1 MSPKSNVFGG
11 TTQVARPK
19 PDVSFAIFCQY
30 PVLRGNDMASVFQ
43 FPSDRISLVR
53 PASNRFVG
61 DDVQEERNPPM
72 DIQQNVL
79 DLYTIVSETDI
90 RGKITH
96 ANPQFL
102 EISKYQLQEVLGQ
115 DHRILSSGFHPKSF
129 FREMWETLS
138 QGKVWTGEVRNRA
151 KDGSI
156 FWVRMVISPI
166 AGPDG
171 KIKRYLAIQRDVTK
185 EKELQERVQEAELRY
200 RELLNEVNLIAVGLD
215 VSGEVRFMNAAAV
228 RFFNHQPGSLI
239 GKDWFSDVLPAKGSD
254 VALQSFAQ
262 TLSSL
267 RTSIP
272 FEIQVDNGFAEQ
284 RTIRMK
290 NTPFRDVHGDLAGVT
305 VIGEDITE
313 ARRSELE
320 IQRLKD
326 QAEKRRED
334 LIGFISHELRSP
346 VASILVGID
355 LLHRFSETG
364 SMLDASLSPQEV
376 LDRMKMY
383 AEKILRVS
391 RDFLEVRSRSSGTM
405 SYSLKP
411 TALSDVLDR
420 VCLSFKEE
428 LMNRPSIQV
437 IREDSSDGLLG
448 MWDDNRLEQV
458 FSNIVSNAIKYSK
471 PEGGP
476 IRLRSER
483 KNGCALVSIQDSGIG
498 IPKEDLDQIFNSFV
512 RAENVQSMPIEG
524 FGLGLKIAK
533 DIVDFHGGKIWA
545 DSKLGEGST
554 FFVELP
560 LSQ

>member
-1 MSPKSNVFGG
+1 
-11 TTQVARPK
+11 
-19 PDVSFAIFCQY
+19 
-30 PVLRGNDMASVFQ
+30 MASVFQ

-79 DLYTIVSETDI
+79 DLYTIVTETDI

-326 QAEKRRED
+326 QAEKRREE

-355 LLHRFSETG
+355 LLHRFSENG
-364 SMLDASLSPQEV
+364 SMLDSSLTPQEV
-376 LDRMKMY
+376 LERMKMY

-391 RDFLEVRSRSSGTM
+391 RDFLEVSSRRSNGM
-405 SYSLKP
+405 SFSLKQ
-411 TALSDVLDR
+411 TSLKAVLDR
-420 VCLSFKEE
+420 VCISFKEE
-428 LMNRPSIQV
+428 LGARPNIDL
-437 IREDSSDGLLG
+437 IREGSADSLEG
-448 MWDDNRLEQV
+448 MWDENRLEQV

-476 IRLRSER
+476 IRLRSEQR
-483 KNGCALVSIQDSGIG
+483 DGSALVSIHDSGIG
-498 IPKEDLDQIFNSFV
+498 IPQTELEQIFEPFV
-512 RAENVQSMPIEG
+512 RAENVQGLAVEG

-533 DIVDFHGGKIWA
+533 EIVAHHGGRIWA
-545 DSKLGEGST
+545 ESRLGEGAT

-560 LSQ
+560 IIEKTEAAI